1 LLYRFEQFV
10 SYISA
15 IHRDIQR
22 IEREEMEKLGLKG
35 AYAQYLVAMQ
45 RYPEGITAADLC
57 EVCDKDKAA
66 VSRIIGELEAK
77 GLLIKE
83 NDGGS
88 QYRARLFLT
97 SAGEDAALFVKQR
110 AFAAV
115 ELAGSGLSDED
126 IIIFYN
132 ALERISANLQKICI
146 DGIPEKE

>member
-1 LLYRFEQFV
+1 MIDRFEQFV

-66 VSRIIGELEAK
+66 VSRAVTEMEK
-77 GLLIKE
+77 RGLLSRLTDRE
-83 NDGGS
+83 N
-88 QYRARLFLT
+88 QYRAMLRLT
-97 SAGEDAALFVKQR
+97 EAGRSAAEYVCRKAVSAVQIAAEEIDDETRKALYR
-110 AFAAV
+110 ALRSV
-115 ELAGSGLSDED
+115 SRQMQYICREGL
-126 IIIFYN
+126 
-132 ALERISANLQKICI
+132 
-146 DGIPEKE
+146 PE

>member
-1 LLYRFEQFV
+1 MLHRFEQFV

-66 VSRIIGELEAK
+66 VSRAVTEMEK
-77 GLLIKE
+77 HGLLHKLGSRE
-83 NDGGS
+83 N
-88 QYRARLFLT
+88 QYRAMLRLT
-97 SAGEDAALFVKQR
+97 EKGRHAAEYVCTK
-110 AFAAV
+110 A
-115 ELAGSGLSDED
+115 
-126 IIIFYN
+126 
-132 ALERISANLQKICI
+132 ISAVQIAA
-146 DGIPEKE
+146 DGIDEETRTALYRALRSVSRQMQFICREGLPE

>member
-1 LLYRFEQFV
+1 MIQRFEQFV

-66 VSRIIGELEAK
+66 VSRAVTEMEK
-77 GLLIKE
+77 HGLLSKLGGHE
-83 NDGGS
+83 N
-88 QYRARLFLT
+88 QYRALLRLT
-97 SAGEDAALFVKQR
+97 EQGKTAAEYVCRKAVSAVQIAAEEIDDETRTALYR
-110 AFAAV
+110 ALRSISRQMQYICK
-115 ELAGSGLSDED
+115 EGL
-126 IIIFYN
+126 
-132 ALERISANLQKICI
+132 
-146 DGIPEKE
+146 PE

>member
-1 LLYRFEQFV
+1 MINRFEQFV

-66 VSRIIGELEAK
+66 VSRAVTEMEK
-77 GLLIKE
+77 HGLLSRLTGRE
-83 NDGGS
+83 N
-88 QYRARLFLT
+88 QYRAMLRLT
-97 SAGEDAALFVKQR
+97 EKGKQAAEFVCRK
-110 AFAAV
+110 A
-115 ELAGSGLSDED
+115 
-126 IIIFYN
+126 
-132 ALERISANLQKICI
+132 ISAVQIAAEEIDDETRKALYRALRSVSRQMRFICR
-146 DGIPEKE
+146 DGLPE